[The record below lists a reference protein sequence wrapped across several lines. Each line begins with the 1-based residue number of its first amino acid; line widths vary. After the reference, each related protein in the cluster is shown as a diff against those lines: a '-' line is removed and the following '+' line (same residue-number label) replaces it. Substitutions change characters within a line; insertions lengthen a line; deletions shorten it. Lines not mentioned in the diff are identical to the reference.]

1 MKWRS
6 VEATLGSVRFGWD
19 QWGSVEI
26 LRGQLG
32 VSGGWRCSLG
42 VFGAQRGSLGLSGGQ
57 WSLVGDQWDSVG
69 LSRGQRAM

>member
-26 LRGQLG
+26 VRGQLG

-57 WSLVGDQWDSVG
+57 
-69 LSRGQRAM
+69 